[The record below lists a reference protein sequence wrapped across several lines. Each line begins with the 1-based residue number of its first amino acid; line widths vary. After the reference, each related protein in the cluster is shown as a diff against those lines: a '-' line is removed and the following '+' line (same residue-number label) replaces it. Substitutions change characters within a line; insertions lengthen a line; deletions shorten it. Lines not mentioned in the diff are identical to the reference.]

1 MLLLTTNS
9 YALTIN
15 NYNRFCEDG
24 KLMNVEIKFNDVVA
38 KYNKYGHYQLGDDL
52 MPTGDLS
59 DPLSNEGDRDMAHI
73 AVQSDT
79 TFKIYGELDEEEMDY
94 SFYDLEDV
102 SASELKVYE
111 LNAKLEALHVGNQ
124 VQERS
129 GFGKYNLRNG
139 KNLIAFIKFA
149 YEFYKNSSGEYRV
162 GVKDDKL
169 FKDTP
174 AAGYPVCPMELL
186 EEYAGLNSTS
196 AVILEN
202 DFEGKFKDCISK
214 WEYIGNKELSNSD
227 KIFETLED
235 IYMGLVYLYP
245 ALKVLQSRE
254 SVKNPDGLKQ
264 FICTV
269 AKNEAINFIRKDS
282 HLVKSELIDEMYGES
297 DKVNDVLNILEP
309 LLSNK
314 EVIVVYYKAIFE
326 MTWDEITKETG
337 IPSSTARLIYKQA
350 KDKLKKELRYV

>member
-1 MLLLTTNS
+1 MLIIVVSNCF
-9 YALTIN
+9 ALTVN

-102 SASELKVYE
+102 SASESKVYE

-149 YEFYKNSSGEYRV
+149 YEFYKNSGEYRV

-186 EEYAGLNSTS
+186 EEYASLNSTS
-196 AVILEN
+196 AVELN
-202 DFEGKFKDCISK
+202 SSFEDRFRDCVSK
-214 WEYIGNKELSNSD
+214 WEYIGNKNLENSD
-227 KIFETLED
+227 KIFETL
-235 IYMGLVYLYP
+235 
-245 ALKVLQSRE
+245 K
-254 SVKNPDGLKQ
+254 
-264 FICTV
+264 
-269 AKNEAINFIRKDS
+269 
-282 HLVKSELIDEMYGES
+282 
-297 DKVNDVLNILEP
+297 
-309 LLSNK
+309 
-314 EVIVVYYKAIFE
+314 IF
-326 MTWDEITKETG
+326 TWD
-337 IPSSTARLIYKQA
+337 LYIYIQP
-350 KDKLKKELRYV
+350 